1 MRHLLS
7 PPKVMTFSATDPTG
21 GAGLQADILT
31 LASIY
36 CHPIS
41 ITTAITVQD
50 TTGVELVSPVDS
62 QLLKQ
67 QAMTILKDVEVAV
80 FKLGLLGSLE
90 NIKAISEILET
101 YPDIP
106 VVLDPI
112 IASGRGDVLMNDSM
126 KKAMIR
132 LIFPKTTLITPNSI
146 EARKLVCYD
155 NEDFESISISESAK
169 RLFNLGCKNLL
180 ITGGDEKS
188 AAVTNTLYLENGE
201 IIPFE
206 SERLIDQYHGSGCT
220 LASSIAGFCAQ
231 DYSLKEAV
239 NEAIHFTSLALKN
252 AFNIGHGQLIPD
264 RFHWIFNN
272 SSYEEDEDGD
282 NPTHH

>member
-1 MRHLLS
+1 
-7 PPKVMTFSATDPTG
+7 MTFSATDPTG

-67 QAMTILKDVEVAV
+67 QAITALKDVEVAI

-90 NIKAISEILET
+90 NIKAISEILES

-106 VVLDPI
+106 VVLDTI
-112 IASGRGDVLMNDSM
+112 IASGRGDILMNDQM

-132 LIFPKTTLITPNSI
+132 LLLPRTTLITPNSI
-146 EARKLVCYD
+146 EARRLVCYD

-180 ITGGDEKS
+180 ITGGDEKT
-188 AAVTNTLYLENGE
+188 AAVINTLYLENGDV
-201 IIPFE
+201 IPFE
-206 SERLIDQYHGSGCT
+206 SERLPNAYHGSGCT
-220 LASSIAGFCAQ
+220 LDSAIAGFCAQ
-231 DYSLKEAV
+231 DYLLKEAV
-239 NEAIHFTSLALKN
+239 NEAIHFT
-252 AFNIGHGQLIPD
+252 
-264 RFHWIFNN
+264 
-272 SSYEEDEDGD
+272 
-282 NPTHH
+282 

>member
-1 MRHLLS
+1 
-7 PPKVMTFSATDPTG
+7 MTFSATDPTG

-67 QAMTILKDVEVAV
+67 QAITALKDVEVAI

-90 NIKAISEILET
+90 NIKAISEILES

-112 IASGRGDVLMNDSM
+112 IASGRGDILMNDQM

-132 LIFPKTTLITPNSI
+132 LLLPRATLITPNSI
-146 EARKLVCYD
+146 EARKLICYD
-155 NEDFESISISESAK
+155 NEDFESISISESA
-169 RLFNLGCKNLL
+169 RNQLFHAPFK
-180 ITGGDEKS
+180 TQVGDIRKKS
-188 AAVTNTLYLENGE
+188 D
-201 IIPFE
+201 II
-206 SERLIDQYHGSGCT
+206 L
-220 LASSIAGFCAQ
+220 
-231 DYSLKEAV
+231 
-239 NEAIHFTSLALKN
+239 
-252 AFNIGHGQLIPD
+252 
-264 RFHWIFNN
+264 
-272 SSYEEDEDGD
+272 
-282 NPTHH
+282 